1 MTEFFA
7 LALHSGWTFF
17 GTLILVP
24 VLALCFSS
32 VADDTFRGL
41 ATVIRAIRGKQ

>member
-1 MTEFFA
+1 MTDFLA

-24 VLALCFSS
+24 VLALCFAS
-32 VADDTFRGL
+32 VAGDTFTGI
-41 ATVIRAIRGKQ
+41 ATIIRAIRGKE